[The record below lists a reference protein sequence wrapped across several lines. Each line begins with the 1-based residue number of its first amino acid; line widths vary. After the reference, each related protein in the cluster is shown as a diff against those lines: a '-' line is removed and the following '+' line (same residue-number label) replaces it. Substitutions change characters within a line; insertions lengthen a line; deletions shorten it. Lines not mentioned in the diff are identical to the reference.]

1 MRTIGIVTAGRSDFG
16 IYKPLIHSIQEDK
29 QLSLSLFATGGH
41 FSKKHGDT
49 LREIEK
55 EGLPLTAVPVAA
67 ANDSTQAVTQT
78 MGDIISGFSTV
89 YENKRPDILVV
100 LGDRYEMMA
109 SALAAV
115 PFGIPLAHL
124 HGGEISEGAM
134 DNVFRHAIT
143 KLSHLHFAA
152 TQTSAHRIIQMGE
165 EPWRVTQSGA
175 LSLDHL
181 KTMTFLDKSTLEKKL
196 DIKLDPAP
204 VLVTYHPVTLEPGQT
219 EEHMNALIHA
229 LSKIQHPL
237 IITYP
242 NVDMESDVVIEKFKD
257 FATTQPRVRLLSNL
271 GTQRYF
277 SLLRIAHAMIGN
289 SSSGI
294 IEAASFQLPVINIGT
309 RQQGRLHGENVL
321 DVPCNE
327 TAICNAFDQVSH
339 TVFTTYIENMSNPY
353 GDGQT
358 APRILSVL
366 KETPLDNRLL
376 IKKFHEQQT
385 KQEHAS

>member
-16 IYKPLIHSIQEDK
+16 IYRPLIRGIQKDD

-49 LREIEK
+49 LHEIEK
-55 EGLPLTAVPVAA
+55 EGLPLTPIPVTAE
-67 ANDSTQAVTQT
+67 NDSTQAVTQT
-78 MGDIISGFSTV
+78 MGAIISEFSTI
-89 YENKRPDILVV
+89 YKNKRPDILVV
-100 LGDRYEMMA
+100 LGDRFEMMA

-115 PFGIPLAHL
+115 PFGIPLAHI

-175 LSLDHL
+175 LSLDNL
-181 KTMTFLDKSTLEKKL
+181 NTLEFLDKQTLEQKL
-196 DIKLDPAP
+196 QITLDPAP
-204 VLVTYHPVTLEPGQT
+204 VLVTYHPVTLELEQN
-219 EEHMNALIHA
+219 EEHLSTLIHA

-242 NVDMESDVVIEKFKD
+242 NVDMESNSVIQRFKD
-257 FATTQPRVRLLSNL
+257 FAEAHANVRLVSNL
-271 GTQRYF
+271 GTQHYF
-277 SLLRIAHAMIGN
+277 SLMRIAHAMLGN

-294 IEAASFQLPVINIGT
+294 IEAASFNLPVINIGT

-321 DVPCNE
+321 DVPCQE
-327 TAICNAFDQVSH
+327 TAILYAFDQISH
-339 TVFTTYIENMSNPY
+339 SVFTAYIENMINPY

-358 APRILSVL
+358 TPRILSVL
-366 KETPLDNRLL
+366 KETPLDNRLMMK
-376 IKKFHEQQT
+376 IFHEQHTQ
-385 KQEHAS
+385 QETSS